1 MPYLAAVD
9 QANSTTNPQFPLSIP
24 QPLLKKE
31 SLALYPLDSSISVF
45 CAPLVVV
52 LGESQSKIRTIT
64 DAADQ
69 LGISYNS
76 AQYQMS
82 LLIKQGVAHKE
93 KGRNGLYQLA
103 NPFGKDYAHI
113 SPRMRLDKAL
123 HDVDLAVW
131 SAIFCHGKTS
141 GKCFPSDYRIA
152 ELANIKIDTVRR
164 SKRRLANADWLRWE
178 DKRGRRH
185 YSKGSM
191 FHVSQASETHN
202 TKSDPANN
210 QVPSRPLDRPLNT
223 PLNLKLQPD
232 GEQSKWNE
240 FLWFWG
246 VLIALGMPSKSK
258 WYIENNIYPLLA
270 ILGKVEEAVDICK
283 REAPKAKINVG
294 GLLYSILMG
303 ISGLDEGKRERQQE
317 KLREKRLENQEKKHK
332 KLQIIRA
339 GGDDR
344 ELMRLENQS
353 TAIALE
359 IEQWQQQPAEII
371 WSELREWV
379 PQVEDLRDSD
389 IPTIVQIARE
399 GQPMNL
405 QGQNNATARDI
416 IRNEVQRLL
425 G

>member
-9 QANSTTNPQFPLSIP
+9 QANSTTNPQSPLSIP

-31 SLALYPLDSSISVF
+31 SLALYPLNSSIRAF

-52 LGESQSKIRTIT
+52 LGESKTKIRTIA

-93 KGRNGLYQLA
+93 KGRNGLYQLV

-113 SPRMRLDKAL
+113 SPRMRLDKDL

-152 ELANIKIDTVRR
+152 ELANLKIDTVRR
-164 SKRRLANADWLRWE
+164 SKRRLADADWLRWE
-178 DKRGRRH
+178 DKKGRRH
-185 YSKGSM
+185 YSKGPM
-191 FHVSQASETHN
+191 FHVAPAPQTHN

-210 QVPSRPLDRPLNT
+210 QAPSRPLDRPSTT

-232 GEQSKWNE
+232 VEQSKWNE

-246 VLIALGMPSKSK
+246 VLLVLGMPSKSK

-270 ILGKVEEAVDICK
+270 ILGKVEEAADICK
-283 REAPKAKINVG
+283 REAPKAKSNVG

-303 ISGLDEGKRERQQE
+303 VAGLDGGKRERQQE
-317 KLREKRLENQEKKHK
+317 KLREKRLESQDKKHK
-332 KLQIIRA
+332 KLQIVRA
-339 GGDDR
+339 GGDNQ
-344 ELMRLENQS
+344 ELVRLENQ
-353 TAIALE
+353 TKAIVCE
-359 IEQWQQQPAEII
+359 IEQWKQSSVEVI
-371 WSELREWV
+371 WSELEEWI

-405 QGQNNATARDI
+405 QGQNNASARDI
-416 IRNEVQRLL
+416 IRNEVQKLL